1 MNQGKMVMICLAF
14 VCVFAGGISAQM
26 VDLRSHA
33 GDSSGTQ
40 LISLT
45 APEPVSGSRLGDTIM
60 PILPPNDESPNLIPG
75 GAPITAVPEP
85 ATISFVLLGLGMSGA
100 LLRFRRTWRV

>member
-1 MNQGKMVMICLAF
+1 
-14 VCVFAGGISAQM
+14 M

-45 APEPVSGSRLGDTIM
+45 ALEPVSGSRLSDTIM
-60 PILPPNDESPNLIPG
+60 PIVPPNDESPNLIPV
-75 GAPITAVPEP
+75 GATITAVPEP

>member
-1 MNQGKMVMICLAF
+1 
-14 VCVFAGGISAQM
+14 M

-33 GDSSGTQ
+33 GNSGGTQ

-45 APEPVSGSRLGDTIM
+45 APEPVSGSHLGDSLM
-60 PILPPNDESPNLIPG
+60 PVVPPNDESPNLIPD